1 MSTVVALVHTSHT
14 CVHRSKIIIDV
25 LSFIYIIYKMSH
37 VVQHVCVHDVCHVC
51 IIYMLYRRYVV
62 HRRGCIHSCMVH
74 HTDECILCTYILY
87 CTRTS
92 LECWTRYAYMMCM
105 FPVYLH
111 THPLGRRSEKEEENS
126 GLIISRVFSFTLFQ
140 MFQMLQMKSYL
151 CTLQRIFEY
160 LYMHVRIHT

>member
-1 MSTVVALVHTSHT
+1 MSTVVALVHTSHYT

-25 LSFIYIIYKMSH
+25 LSFIEGKLEGKYYIIIK
-37 VVQHVCVHDVCHVC
+37 CH
-51 IIYMLYRRYVV
+51 MLYNMCTY
-62 HRRGCIHSCMVH
+62 MH
-74 HTDECILCTYILY
+74 HTDEDAYIHVCTIQTSVFVCTYILY

-111 THPLGRRSEKEEENS
+111 THPLGRRSEKEKENS

-140 MFQMLQMKSYL
+140 MFQMLL
-151 CTLQRIFEY
+151 NEIIL
-160 LYMHVRIHT
+160 LYIYIYIINI